1 MTKTDGHGPIK
12 ASSEVTSVVI
22 GPGAGEYIY
31 DVDKSN
37 VEDTIAKLQQDY
49 PNLTKVSLVVGWFGD
64 TTDAGKINI
73 EPKVESKAGSDWK
86 VGDQTRETA
95 SKITVD
101 AKGNLNWGGTPTD
114 ESIVEF
120 CSHLKAQGIDV
131 VLYPMLF
138 IDADGKPWRGD
149 IEAKSDADVAHF
161 FKEYDSFIKH
171 YAGLEHNGVQL
182 KNVIS
187 DLIIGSEF
195 EKLTSYHNSKFEF
208 KAVQEFKD
216 LAADVRAIVGNDVK
230 LTYAAN
236 WSEYHHTE
244 GGWYHMDALW
254 ADPNIDYIG
263 LDAYFRITNDKSM
276 KQVTAESVKEGWT
289 SGIDYD
295 YYLKGDEYMPLDE
308 RYAVKNFE
316 WFWKNKHVNPDGKET
331 EWSPKMK
338 PIVFTEAGFTAIDK
352 TTNEPYKYY
361 DPSTKGASL
370 PEGSQGYIDPKIQYD
385 AVVGTIQFI
394 KELQSNP
401 DNEGMI
407 AEITWYNIDPK
418 GRGTDWENNH
428 ELKLVEVEQGY
439 FDEIDQSAAQTV
451 EATINS
457 SIENGS

>member
-1 MTKTDGHGPIK
+1 MTTKGVEKIQ
-12 ASSEVTSVVI
+12 ASKEVTSVVI

-73 EPKVESKAGSDWK
+73 EPKVESKAGADWK
-86 VGDQTRETA
+86 VGDQTRDTA

-120 CSHLKAQGIDV
+120 CSHLKEKGIDV

-138 IDADGKPWRGD
+138 IDAEGKPWRGD

-161 FKEYDSFIKH
+161 FQEYDAFIKH

-182 KNVIS
+182 KEVIS
-187 DLIIGSEF
+187 DFIIGSEF
-195 EKLTSYHNSKFEF
+195 QKLTSYHNSAYEF
-208 KAVQEFKD
+208 KAVTEFKE
-216 LAADVRAIVGNDVK
+216 LAADVRSIVGNDVK

-244 GGWYHMDALW
+244 GGWYHMDPLW
-254 ADPNIDYIG
+254 SDPNIDYIG
-263 LDAYFRITNDKSM
+263 LDAYFRITNDHTSQK
-276 KQVTAESVKEGWT
+276 VTSEAVKAGWG

-295 YYLKGDEYMPLDE
+295 YYLKGDTYMPLDE
-308 RYAVKNFE
+308 RYATKNFE
-316 WFWKNKHVNPDGKET
+316 WFWKNTHVNPDGKET
-331 EWSPKMK
+331 DWQPKMK
-338 PIVFTEAGFTAIDK
+338 PIVFTEAGFTAVDK
-352 TTNEPYKYY
+352 TTNEPFKYS
-361 DPSTKGASL
+361 DPTTKGADL
-370 PEGSQGYIDPKIQYD
+370 PVGSQGTIDPKIQYD
-385 AVVGTIQFI
+385 AVVGTIQFLN
-394 KELQSNP
+394 ELATNP

-407 AEITWYNIDPK
+407 AEITWYNVDPK
-418 GRGTDWENNH
+418 GQGSDWAHNH
-428 ELKLVEVEQGY
+428 ELKLAEYEKGV
-439 FDEIDQSAAQTV
+439 FDSPEHQDQSQTAQNPI
-451 EATINS
+451 INPADNDS
-457 SIENGS
+457 